1 MQRLKDLRLMAVVFL
16 FVFSLSTAA
25 GCETTGKKAKL
36 PEFQQDAATVTVSV
50 MPPIPFAEVA
60 DQLSPRIDLTF
71 EKALEEAVQTSTS
84 SNTLVRDMF
93 SAALQAGMTDAKG
106 GIAGVEERAAI
117 PEIGGGDAAAGTGNA
132 SGVPAIIKYSSAVAL
147 YQEIKLLENYVKQAL
162 KMKGYTAYVLRVP
175 VTVFPVKRDLPLDVY
190 STLSF
195 FVTNVSGADGSGG
208 NSGAQ
213 ATQPGKTGK
222 ISLDVPLDKSRPDG
236 GLPEMM
242 SKSGGAFMA
251 PGAVRIEGV
260 DLSPISPEEVA
271 KLGGGGGQSDAG
283 QSSVPLAIERRTVDF
298 GSDAATKA
306 LETGGADGLVT
317 LPLVLPLMVSEHLE
331 KEGYDS
337 RSQMLREYGLS
348 LLLMFENLGLGG
360 GFKKA
365 REAFEHFAG
374 NDYNTLQSLGRLSD
388 NTILARFGAVR
399 NPAVADGGYEMLAR
413 THTASFLLLL
423 PPKTKLDKDT
433 RVELLARTD
442 LCETEDGSPLKS
454 KPGHDIKEGLTSLL
468 DSHYRDV
475 KRTEDIPDERLK
487 QMYSDYN
494 NVIMAVVNNDA
505 IGFRESFNELL
516 KGGIEEQK
524 SADKADKADKKDRV
538 TWNFEQYYKNTAK
551 GLTLAESDFGILWQR
566 TLEIVKKMKT
576 AKVSFALPVP
586 PKPFLPKPSDT
597 QALMIVNEKQLSAK
611 LFGCRNLTGTTVS
624 ASLRLK
630 VGNGKLLLGAEKTSV
645 FGGGTGIEATF
656 LSPEA
661 LKMEVAAIKQ
671 SKLLL
676 TVGEDDATPVEY
688 GCYAIDAK
696 EQAEDP
702 AKAFSLTISDQVPIA
717 AGGIAGQLRIEVAN
731 IDKVKGKG
739 ELVVRVEGANDVGV
753 GVVSGTD
760 VKLGVQNPEGWRT
773 VTGNGWVL
781 LDVSG
786 LSSGPVFK
794 LHYGF
799 RDKKGK
805 VAEAK
810 PLGFTARSTG
820 S

>member
-1 MQRLKDLRLMAVVFL
+1 MQRLKGLRLMAVVFL
-16 FVFSLSTAA
+16 FVFSMSTAA

-60 DQLSPRIDLTF
+60 DQLSPRIDLSF

-106 GIAGVEERAAI
+106 GIAGVEEKAAI
-117 PEIGGGDAAAGTGNA
+117 PETGGGDAAAGTGSA

-162 KMKGYTAYVLRVP
+162 KMKDYTAYVLRVP
-175 VTVFPVKRDLPLDVY
+175 VTVFPVRRDLPLDVY

-195 FVTNVSGADGSGG
+195 FVTNVGGADGSGG

-222 ISLDVPLDKSRPDG
+222 ISLDIPLDKSRPDG

-242 SKSGGAFMA
+242 SKSGGALMA
-251 PGAVRIEGV
+251 PGAVRTEGA
-260 DLSPISPEEVA
+260 DLSPISAEEGAQAGV
-271 KLGGGGGQSDAG
+271 GSGQSDAG
-283 QSSVPLAIERRTVDF
+283 QSSVPLAIERRTVIFRAD
-298 GSDAATKA
+298 DDK
-306 LETGGADGLVT
+306 GGANGLVT

-348 LLLMFENLGLGG
+348 LLLMFENLGVGG

-442 LCETEDGSPLKS
+442 LCKTEDGSPLKS
-454 KPGHDIKEGLTSLL
+454 KPGHDIEGGALSLL
-468 DSHYRDV
+468 KSYYRDV
-475 KRTEDIPDERLK
+475 EITEEIPKDWRKDIYPAYER
-487 QMYSDYN
+487 
-494 NVIMAVVNNDA
+494 VVMAVVNNDA
-505 IGFRESFNELL
+505 TSFRAKFNELL
-516 KGGIEEQK
+516 KGVEQK
-524 SADKADKADKKDRV
+524 AGAVTEEAESGSIKFACENSKQGSA
-538 TWNFEQYYKNTAK
+538 
-551 GLTLAESDFGILWQR
+551 LSESDFGILWQR

-597 QALMIVNEKQLSAK
+597 QALMIVSKKQLSAK
-611 LFGCRNLTGTTVS
+611 LFCGRNLAGQTVT

-630 VGNGKLLLGAEKTSV
+630 AGNGKLLLGAEKTAV
-645 FGGGTGIEATF
+645 FGDGTGIEATF

-702 AKAFSLTISDQVPIA
+702 AKAFSLTISDQVPVA
-717 AGGIAGQLRIEVAN
+717 AGGIAGQLRIVVAN
-731 IDKVKGKG
+731 SDKVKNKG
-739 ELVVRVEGANDVGV
+739 ELVVRVEGANDVGA
-753 GVVSGTD
+753 GVVSGTN
-760 VKLGVQNPEGWRT
+760 VKLGAQNTEGWRT
-773 VTGNGWVL
+773 VSGNGWVL

-805 VAEAK
+805 VAVAK
-810 PLGFTARSTG
+810 SLGFTARSTG

>member
-1 MQRLKDLRLMAVVFL
+1 MQRLKGLRLMAVVFL
-16 FVFSLSTAA
+16 FVFSMSTAA

-60 DQLSPRIDLTF
+60 DQLSPKIDLTF

-106 GIAGVEERAAI
+106 GIAGVEEKAAI
-117 PEIGGGDAAAGTGNA
+117 PETGGGDAAAGTGSA

-162 KMKGYTAYVLRVP
+162 KMKHYTAYVLRVP
-175 VTVFPVKRDLPLDVY
+175 ITVFPAQRDLPLDVY

-195 FVTNVSGADGSGG
+195 FVTNVSDKNADSEGADS
-208 NSGAQ
+208 Q
-213 ATQPGKTGK
+213 A
-222 ISLDVPLDKSRPDG
+222 VPLDVKNRTIDFPAPDD
-236 GLPEMM
+236 
-242 SKSGGAFMA
+242 GAQVM
-251 PGAVRIEGV
+251 E
-260 DLSPISPEEVA
+260 
-271 KLGGGGGQSDAG
+271 DAG
-283 QSSVPLAIERRTVDF
+283 DE
-298 GSDAATKA
+298 KA
-306 LETGGADGLVT
+306 RIT
-317 LPLVLPLMVSEHLE
+317 LPLVLPLMVTDHLE
-331 KEGYDS
+331 KEAYDS
-337 RSQMLREYGLS
+337 RSQILREYGLS
-348 LLLMFENLGLGG
+348 LLLMFENLGVGG

-365 REAFEHFAG
+365 REAFEHFVG

-399 NPAVADGGYEMLAR
+399 NPAVKDGGYEMLAR
-413 THTASFLLLL
+413 THTASFLLLIPS
-423 PPKTKLDKDT
+423 PPGPDINT
-433 RVELLARTD
+433 RIELLARTD
-442 LCETEDGSPLKS
+442 LCKTEDGNALKS
-454 KPGHDIKEGLTSLL
+454 SPAYEIEGGVLSLIK
-468 DSHYRDV
+468 SHYRDV
-475 KRTEDIPDERLK
+475 EITEEIPEDWRKEIY
-487 QMYSDYN
+487 QDYEK
-494 NVIMAVVNNDA
+494 VVMAVVNNDA
-505 IGFRESFNELL
+505 KSFWAQFNELL
-516 KGGIEEQK
+516 KKVTGK
-524 SADKADKADKKDRV
+524 AKADSKKAKRGSIKFACE
-538 TWNFEQYYKNTAK
+538 NSSQ
-551 GLTLAESDFGILWQR
+551 GSTLAESDFDILWQR
-566 TLEIVKKMKT
+566 ALEIVKKMKT

-597 QALMIVNEKQLSAK
+597 QALMIVSKKQLSAK
-611 LFGCRNLTGTTVS
+611 LFCGRNLAGQTVT

-630 VGNGKLLLGAEKTSV
+630 AGNGKLLLGAEKTAV
-645 FGGGTGIEATF
+645 FGDGTGIEATF

-702 AKAFSLTISDQVPIA
+702 AKAFSLTISDQVPVA
-717 AGGIAGQLRIEVAN
+717 AGGIAGQLRIVVAN
-731 IDKVKGKG
+731 SDKVKNKG
-739 ELVVRVEGANDVGV
+739 ELVVRVEGANDVGA
-753 GVVSGTD
+753 GVVSGTN
-760 VKLGVQNPEGWRT
+760 VKLGAQNTEGWRT
-773 VTGNGWVL
+773 VSGNGWVL

-805 VAEAK
+805 VAVAK
-810 PLGFTARSTG
+810 SLGFTARSTG